1 VAETYYDILFISS
14 KATTAEIKSAYRKL
28 VLQYHPDR
36 NDKSEQATKQF
47 RKIRIAYE
55 TLINPEKKKAYDNTL
70 SGKSNL
76 NETITKRAF
85 HAIKIIID
93 RRIVTIEDEIEVE
106 AITPLNGR
114 NLVIEGLEFFELKGA
129 AEYSSA
135 NINGRRHLRVTY
147 KLKPKKTGYLS
158 IGPATIIVNRVKYES
173 EKVFVK
179 VKSPGETPVKRTFTR
194 TENIFYTMIFSLF
207 FCLLALVVYNINT
220 RGLMPDEFLFDDKL
234 QQKRKVEIFNQ
245 LQTGES
251 PYEKYYGKNL
261 MQSASENILRIINGD
276 EYDAVVFVEN
286 TSGKTVR
293 NHYIKAGA
301 RYEIDKLPDGK
312 YFLKVMFGNDWN
324 KEKNLNNNIKGTFN
338 KDLHFLAFTDSAE
351 ALTLEHRASA
361 DSVKHS
367 VYEIKLYPVDNGNV
381 KGKKTNE
388 KEFFQ

>member
-1 VAETYYDILFISS
+1 
-14 KATTAEIKSAYRKL
+14 
-28 VLQYHPDR
+28 
-36 NDKSEQATKQF
+36 
-47 RKIRIAYE
+47 
-55 TLINPEKKKAYDNTL
+55 
-70 SGKSNL
+70 
-76 NETITKRAF
+76 
-85 HAIKIIID
+85 
-93 RRIVTIEDEIEVE
+93 
-106 AITPLNGR
+106 
-114 NLVIEGLEFFELKGA
+114 
-129 AEYSSA
+129 
-135 NINGRRHLRVTY
+135 LRVTY